1 MHRYKYLIIG
11 SGMTADSAV
20 RGIREIDGEGSIG
33 LIGEEPNPPYARPPL
48 SKKLW
53 KGKPLERI
61 WLKTEELGIGLHRGR
76 RAVFLDPA
84 NREVRDDQGET
95 YGYERLLIA
104 TGGSPR
110 RLPTGGDGIICFR
123 TLDDYLRLRQISDEE
138 GSCVVIGGGFIG
150 SEIAAALAMNNR
162 EVTLAFPEPGI
173 GSRLFPSDLASFL
186 TGYYQEKGVEV
197 LTGVIVSEVL
207 SDSSNM
213 TVLLQGGKRITA
225 KGVVA
230 GLGIVP
236 NTQLA
241 VQAGL
246 PVGDG
251 IEVDE
256 FLSAGAPDIFAA
268 GDVASFVSPDLGMRI
283 RLEHEDNAVAM
294 GRQAGRNM
302 AGAAEPYNYLPF
314 FYSDMFDLGYE
325 AIGLIDSR
333 METVA
338 DWSEPYRKG
347 VIYYIDRGRV
357 RGLLL
362 WNVWKQVTA
371 ARQLLAEPGPF
382 VPQALI
388 GRLPA

>member
-1 MHRYKYLIIG
+1 VSRYRYLIIG

-20 RGIREIDGEGSIG
+20 RGIREMDGEGSIG
-33 LIGEEPNPPYARPPL
+33 LIGEDPNPPYARPPL

-61 WLKTEELGIGLHRGR
+61 WLKTEELGISLHRGR

-84 NREVRDDQGET
+84 KREVRDDQGET

-110 RLPTGGDGIICFR
+110 RLPTGAAGVICFR
-123 TLDDYLRLRQISDEE
+123 TLDDYLRLRQISDEK
-138 GSCVVIGGGFIG
+138 GNCVVIGGGFIG
-150 SEIAAALAMNNR
+150 SEIAAALAMNNI
-162 EVTLAFPEPGI
+162 EVTLAFPEKGV
-173 GSRLFPSDLASFL
+173 GSRLFPSDLAAFL
-186 TGYYQEKGVEV
+186 TGYYHEKGVEV
-197 LTGVIVSEVL
+197 LTGETVSRVL

-213 TVLLQGGKRITA
+213 TVVLQGGKRIQA
-225 KGVVA
+225 QGVVA

-236 NTQLA
+236 NTLLA

-256 FLSAGAPDIFAA
+256 FLSTGAPDIFAA
-268 GDVASFVSPDLGMRI
+268 GDVASFASPDLGMRI

-302 AGAAEPYNYLPF
+302 AGAAEAYNYLPF

-333 METVA
+333 LEIVA

-347 VIYYIDRGRV
+347 VVYYLDGGRV
-357 RGLLL
+357 RGVLL

-371 ARQLLAEPGPF
+371 ARRLLAEPGPF
-382 VPQALI
+382 APQALI

>member
-33 LIGEEPNPPYARPPL
+33 LIGEEPNPLYARPPL

-53 KGKPLERI
+53 KGKPLECI

-84 NREVRDDQGET
+84 NREVRDDLGET

-110 RLPTGGDGIICFR
+110 RFPTGGDGTICFR
-123 TLDDYLRLRQISDEE
+123 NLDDYLRLRQIADE
-138 GSCVVIGGGFIG
+138 GGNSVVIGGGFIG
-150 SEIAAALAMNNR
+150 SEIAAALAMNNI
-162 EVTLAFPEPGI
+162 EVTLAFPEKGV
-173 GSRLFPSDLASFL
+173 GSRLFPSDLAAFL
-186 TGYYQEKGVEV
+186 TGYYHEKGVKV
-197 LTGVIVSEVL
+197 LTGETVSRVM

-213 TVLLQGGKRITA
+213 TVVLQGGKLIPA
-225 KGVVA
+225 KVVVA

-241 VQAGL
+241 VQARL

-256 FLSAGAPDIFAA
+256 FLSAGTPDIFAA
-268 GDVASFVSPDLGMRI
+268 GDVASFVSPDLGMRV
-283 RLEHEDNAVAM
+283 RLEHEDNALAM

-333 METVA
+333 LETVA

-347 VIYYIDRGRV
+347 VVYYLDQGRV
-357 RGLLL
+357 RGVLL
-362 WNVWKQVTA
+362 WNVWKQVNA

-382 VPQALI
+382 TTQALI